1 MFDLFRSRDKAVRIL
16 LTAILS
22 LVTLS
27 MIGYLI
33 PGYGGS
39 GGSSANDNVV
49 AEVGPSTVTVREVQN
64 AIQAV
69 TRAREMPPE
78 MMAHYVPQIINQMIT
93 EKALVY
99 EAGRMGIHVTEA
111 ETAKAIRDQM
121 PNLFPNGQFVG
132 KEAYAALLAQRDL
145 TIPQFEQSMSEQIA
159 LNRLRNIALEST
171 VVSKTD
177 IEREFRL
184 KNEKTAIEYV
194 KLDPQKLQA
203 EIKPSLEDLKD
214 YFEKNKAAY
223 RIPEKRAM
231 KLVIVD
237 PAKITE
243 SIALSDAQVRQAYE
257 QNKDHYRVPD
267 RVKARHILL
276 MTQGKP
282 ASEEPKLKAQA
293 EDLLKQLKG
302 GADFAELAKKYSD
315 DPGSKE
321 KGGDL
326 GWFGKGQMVPEFEAA
341 TFALKPNEIS
351 GVVKT
356 SYGFHIIQVLEKEQA
371 HLKTFDEV
379 KDQIATELK
388 KQKGQQLV
396 QSTLDDAQAAL
407 KKNPAQVDQI
417 AQQYHLG
424 VVNVEKAGP
433 GDPIPE
439 IGVNREF
446 QDSIATLKKGEIS
459 QPVSVPGNRMIM
471 AVITNIFPAHPA
483 TFEEAEAQVRPALI
497 FDRASRLAVQKAD
510 ELAAKVKA
518 DNGDLKKAAQSMG
531 LAVTEAPAFTRNGA
545 IEGLGS
551 PDAIPET
558 FTKPVGTVFG
568 PTVIGSFRVVGKITE
583 RIDANMTDL
592 PAQADAIRDD
602 IKHTK
607 ARERDALFEDGIRE
621 KLLKDGKIK
630 IHQDVM
636 KRLAGYQ
643 G

>member
-39 GGSSANDNVV
+39 GGGSANDNVV
-49 AEVGPSTVTVREVQN
+49 AEVGPNTVTVREVQN

-69 TRAREMPPE
+69 TRSREIPPE
-78 MMAHYVPQIINQMIT
+78 MIAHYVPQLINQMIT
-93 EKALVY
+93 EKAMVY
-99 EAGRMGIHVTEA
+99 QAGRMGIHVSEA
-111 ETAKAIRDQM
+111 DTAKAIRDQN

-132 KEAYAALLAQRDL
+132 KEAYAAMLAQRDL
-145 TIPQFEQSMSEQIA
+145 TIPQYEQAMSDQIV

-171 VVSKTD
+171 VVSKAD
-177 IEREFRL
+177 IEQAFRL
-184 KNEKTAIEYV
+184 KNEKTTIEYV
-194 KLDPQKLQA
+194 KIDPQKLQA
-203 EIKPSLEDLKD
+203 DIKSSPEELKD
-214 YFEKNKAAY
+214 YYEKNKGAY

-243 SIALSDAQVRQAYE
+243 SVAVTDAQARQVYE
-257 QNKDHYRVPD
+257 QNKDRYRVPD

-282 ASEEPKLKAQA
+282 ASEEPKLKAKA

-302 GADFAELAKKYSD
+302 GADFADFAKKYSD
-315 DPGSKE
+315 DPGSKD

-356 SYGFHIIQVLEKEQA
+356 SYGFHIIQVQEKEQA
-371 HLKTFDEV
+371 HLKSFDEV
-379 KDQIATELK
+379 KNELIAELK
-388 KQKGQQLV
+388 KQRGQQLV

-407 KKNPAQVDQI
+407 KKNPQQLEQI
-417 AQQYHLG
+417 AAQYHLS

-446 QDSIATLKKGEIS
+446 QDSIATLKKGEVS
-459 QPVSVPGNRMIM
+459 QPVAAPGNRMIM
-471 AVITNIFPAHPA
+471 AVITGEFPAHPA
-483 TFEEAEAQVRPALI
+483 SFEEAEAQLGPALAY
-497 FDRASRLAVQKAD
+497 DKASRLTVQKAD

-518 DNGDLKKAAQSMG
+518 MNGDLKKAAQAMG
-531 LAVTEAPAFTRNGA
+531 LTVVEAPAFSRNGA

-551 PDAIPET
+551 PDAIPEL
-558 FTKPVGTVFG
+558 FTKPAGTVFG
-568 PTVIGSFRVVGKITE
+568 PTVIGGYRVVGKITE
-583 RIDANMTDL
+583 RIEANMADL
-592 PAQADAIRDD
+592 PAQADGIRDD

-607 ARERDALFEDGIRE
+607 ARERNALFEDGIRE
-621 KLLKDGKIK
+621 QLLKDGKIK

-636 KRLAGYQ
+636 KRLAGFT